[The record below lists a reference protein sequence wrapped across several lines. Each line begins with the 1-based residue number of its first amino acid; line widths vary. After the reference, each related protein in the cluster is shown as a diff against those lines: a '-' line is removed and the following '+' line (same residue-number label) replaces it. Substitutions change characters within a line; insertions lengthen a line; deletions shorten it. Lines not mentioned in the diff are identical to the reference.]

1 MNRDEMVDV
10 LTAIAVGDRRT
21 VGRTDVDFWW
31 TVIGDLPKDLALQ
44 AVRGHFR
51 ERPGVWLEPGH
62 INERVRAIKRD
73 QLEREPDE
81 VREARQEALEA
92 KVAKDVEELAASKAI
107 PGPVNYSRPTVNPLL
122 VKCDWCKA
130 GIGTACT
137 IPGSKDLLKKGGGFH
152 PARIEATQSKRAA
165 A

>member
-31 TVIGDLPKDLALQ
+31 TVIGDLPKDLALR
-44 AVRGHFR
+44 AVREHFR

-62 INERVRAIKRD
+62 IMERVRAIRREE
-73 QLEREPDE
+73 LEREPDAA
-81 VREARQEALEA
+81 REARQDALEA
-92 KVAKDVEELAASKAI
+92 KVAKDVAELAASKGI
-107 PGPVNYSRPTVNPLL
+107 PGPVKFTRREANALL

-137 IPGSKDLLKKGGGFH
+137 IPGSRDLLTKGGGFH
-152 PARIEATQSKRAA
+152 PARVEAAKRNRIAA
-165 A
+165 